1 MSAIIGMAG
10 EGPPGAAPKRGRTK
24 GSAASAA
31 ISGQPSGRPSHNC
44 GQGSDDRV
52 ELANFCPAAA
62 FLTPRC
68 SHTMMMA
75 CCVRPA
81 GNGEVAMSSTLNPA
95 RFKLDLAL
103 SEFSKARWA
112 AEPSVDAP
120 LQPTDLDSVAST
132 PSSLGKQTSFALAR
146 FLITFCSG
154 VAATLAWQSYGDAAR
169 KMIASSSLQLGWSAP
184 QAAPE
189 AATRAIEAGGFGFV
203 VQLSAQRSEPEAQA
217 AFRTMQAKYSVLSGR
232 QPLIRRKDQGERGIF
247 YAAQVGPFVVKRDA
261 DQLCEKLKSAGSTCF
276 VQKN

>member
-120 LQPTDLDSVAST
+120 LQPTDLDLVAST

-154 VAATLAWQSYGDAAR
+154 VAATLAWQSYGGAAR
-169 KMIASSSLQLGWSAP
+169 ETVASWSPHLGWLAP
-184 QAAPE
+184 PPAP
-189 AATRAIEAGGFGFV
+189 GGA
-203 VQLSAQRSEPEAQA
+203 SP
-217 AFRTMQAKYSVLSGR
+217 
-232 QPLIRRKDQGERGIF
+232 
-247 YAAQVGPFVVKRDA
+247 
-261 DQLCEKLKSAGSTCF
+261 DQLVAMSRGLAVMRQDVDKLAADITKLQAIQQGSLDRSSASPPSPAVAPVRKPVSQPPAT
-276 VQKN
+276 VRAPPTR

>member
-1 MSAIIGMAG
+1 
-10 EGPPGAAPKRGRTK
+10 
-24 GSAASAA
+24 
-31 ISGQPSGRPSHNC
+31 
-44 GQGSDDRV
+44 
-52 ELANFCPAAA
+52 
-62 FLTPRC
+62 
-68 SHTMMMA
+68 
-75 CCVRPA
+75 
-81 GNGEVAMSSTLNPA
+81 MSSTLNPA

-120 LQPTDLDSVAST
+120 LQPTDLDLVAST

-169 KMIASSSLQLGWSAP
+169 KMIASSSPQLGWSAP

-189 AATRAIEAGGFGFV
+189 AAIRAIEAGGFV
-203 VQLSAQRSEPEAQA
+203 VQLSATRSESEAQA
-217 AFRTMQAKYSVLSGR
+217 AFRTMQAKYSVLGGR
-232 QPLIRRKDQGERGIF
+232 QPLIRRKDLGERGIF